1 MDSVQ
6 LLRVVM
12 ASMEIRKFLAI
23 VLLLHNLLP
32 IAMGA
37 NGHILREYIGAFGN
51 GVKFSDVPIN
61 PAVEVHFILSFAI
74 DYTTGSASPSPTN
87 GKFNIFW
94 DTGSLTPK
102 AVQAIKAQHKNVKVA
117 LSLGGDSVG
126 NGHPVQFKPS
136 SVSSWV
142 NNAVTS
148 LSKIIKEYHLDGIDI
163 DYEHFQADDNT
174 FVNCIG
180 QLITRLKQSK
190 VISFASIAPFED
202 RGAVQSHYTALW
214 GKYGHV
220 IDYVNFQFYA
230 YDAST
235 TVSQFI
241 QHYNTQAS
249 LYKGGRIL
257 VSFSTDNGAGG
268 LLPDHGFFQA
278 CKMLKQ
284 KGELQGIFVWSA
296 DNSKSKGFKY
306 EKQAEPLLA

>member
-1 MDSVQ
+1 
-6 LLRVVM
+6 
-12 ASMEIRKFLAI
+12 
-23 VLLLHNLLP
+23 
-32 IAMGA
+32 MGA
-37 NGHILREYIGAFGN
+37 NGHILREYIGAFSN
-51 GVKFSDVPIN
+51 GVQFSDVPIN

-126 NGHPVQFKPS
+126 NGQPVQFKPS

-148 LSKIIKEYHLDGIDI
+148 LSMIINEYHLDGIDI

-180 QLITRLKQSK
+180 QLITRLKQSN

-202 RGAVQSHYTALW
+202 GGAVQSHYTALW

-249 LYKGGRIL
+249 LYNGGRIL

-296 DNSKSKGFKY
+296 DNSKSNGFKY
-306 EKQAEPLLA
+306 EKQAEALLV

>member
-1 MDSVQ
+1 
-6 LLRVVM
+6 M
-12 ASMEIRKFLAI
+12 ASMEIRKLLAI

-37 NGHILREYIGAFGN
+37 NGHILREYIGAYSN

-102 AVQAIKAQHKNVKVA
+102 AVQAIKAQHKNVK
-117 LSLGGDSVG
+117 
-126 NGHPVQFKPS
+126 
-136 SVSSWV
+136 
-142 NNAVTS
+142 
-148 LSKIIKEYHLDGIDI
+148 IIKEYHLDGIDI

-180 QLITRLKQSK
+180 QLITRFKRSK
-190 VISFASIAPFED
+190 VVSFASIAPFED

-257 VSFSTDNGAGG
+257 VSFSTEKGAGG
-268 LLPDHGFFQA
+268 LLPDHGFFRA

-284 KGELQGIFVWSA
+284 KGELEGIFVWSA
-296 DNSKSKGFKY
+296 DNSKSNGFKY
-306 EKQAEPLLA
+306 EKQAEALLAGLD

>member
-12 ASMEIRKFLAI
+12 ASMEIRKLLAI

-87 GKFNIFW
+87 GNFNIFW

-102 AVQAIKAQHKNVKVA
+102 A
-117 LSLGGDSVG
+117 
-126 NGHPVQFKPS
+126 FKPS

-284 KGELQGIFVWSA
+284 QGELQGIFVWSA
-296 DNSKSKGFKY
+296 DNSKSNGFKY
-306 EKQAEPLLA
+306 EKQAEALLA

>member
-1 MDSVQ
+1 
-6 LLRVVM
+6 M
-12 ASMEIRKFLAI
+12 ASMEIRKLFAI
-23 VLLLHNLLP
+23 VLFLLNLLP
-32 IAMGA
+32 ITMGA
-37 NGHILREYIGAFGN
+37 NGHLFREYIGAMSN

-74 DYTTGSASPSPTN
+74 DYTGSTSPSPTN

-126 NGHPVQFKPS
+126 NGHPVQFKPL

-142 NNAVTS
+142 NNAVSS

-163 DYEHFQADDNT
+163 DYEHFQADDNM
-174 FVNCIG
+174 FADCIG
-180 QLITRLKQSK
+180 QLITKLRQSK
-190 VISFASIAPFED
+190 AISFASIAPFD
-202 RGAVQSHYTALW
+202 DGGAVQSHYRALW
-214 GKYGHV
+214 SKYGNV

-249 LYKGGRIL
+249 LYKGGRVL
-257 VSFSTDNGAGG
+257 VSFNTESGAGG
-268 LLPDHGFFQA
+268 LLPTHGFFQA

-296 DNSKSKGFKY
+296 DSSKSNGFKY
-306 EKQAEPLLA
+306 EKQAEALLA